1 VKRFALAGLTA
12 AAVITGALPASA
24 AVQPISPPPKG
35 GLTTVDPGLFGMHV
49 SRLADTDF
57 PGRLGG
63 VRLWDSGV
71 RWDQIEK
78 QRGQYDWDR
87 LDRAVANA
95 KKAGATEIMYVLGS
109 TPEWAAEQ
117 INPTDFY
124 YGGGTASDVKG
135 LSMWRDWVRAVAT
148 RYKGKITSY
157 QIWNEANLASFWA
170 PQDAGNWKRM
180 ARFTEIAADEIGAI
194 DRRAKIASASS
205 TVIQGK
211 KFTTQSFF
219 YRYLRAVKKRG
230 VDLDAISVHLYP
242 WTTKGP
248 GGGRPVERLEGLELA
263 RQVIDKLKLSRLPIW
278 DTEVNYG
285 NRRDNGHPEEIFGP
299 KAGAAYLARTYVD
312 SARYGVTKVF
322 WYAWESHV
330 MGISTTDPDT
340 GEVIAPGRAFFTV
353 EDWMAGAKWGR
364 CSDQRVTVCAMKR
377 SGQRQYVMYAKLGT
391 TRTVKVPKKSFDVR
405 EVCTL
410 DGRCSRIVNRTVR
423 VNQAPVL
430 LKP

>member
-1 VKRFALAGLTA
+1 MNRLLVAGLTV
-12 AAVITGALPASA
+12 AAVGLSAVPATA
-24 AVQPISPPPKG
+24 AVSPVSPPPKDG
-35 GLTTVDPGLFGMHV
+35 WAAVDPGLFGMHV
-49 SRLADTDF
+49 TQLADTDF
-57 PGRLGG
+57 PGKIGG

-95 KKAGATEIMYVLGS
+95 QKAGARDIVYVLGS
-109 TPEWAAEQ
+109 TPEWAAKQ
-117 INPTDFY
+117 IDPQAFY
-124 YGGGTASDVKG
+124 YGGGTASDVKS

-148 RYKGKITSY
+148 RYKGRITSY

-170 PQDAGNWKRM
+170 PQAKGNWKRM
-180 ARFTEIAADEIGAI
+180 ARLTEIAADEIRAI

-205 TVIQGK
+205 TVIQAK
-211 KFTTQSFF
+211 RFSKESFF
-219 YRYLRAVKKRG
+219 YRYLRSVKKRKI
-230 VDLDAISVHLYP
+230 DLDAISVHLYP

-248 GGGRPVERLEGLELA
+248 GGGRPVERLSALELA
-263 RQVIDKLKLSRLPIW
+263 RQVMSDVGLSRVPMW

-285 NRRDNGHPEEIFGP
+285 NRRDNGHPREVFTP
-299 KAGAAYLARTYVD
+299 KVGAAYLARTYVD

-322 WYAWESHV
+322 WYAWDSHV

-353 EDWMAGAKWGR
+353 EDWMSGAKWGG
-364 CSDQRVTVCAMKR
+364 CSDQRVTVCALKR
-377 SGQRQYVMYAKLGT
+377 KGERQYILYANLGT
-391 TRTVKVPKKSFDVR
+391 TRTVKVPKRSFDVR
-405 EVCTL
+405 QVCTV
-410 DGRCSRIVNRTVR
+410 DGECSRIANRTVR

-430 LKP
+430 LTP